1 MIFFFLG
8 TSKNLNNS
16 SSQQFRKKNMR
27 IFFFTILLV
36 ISTMNDV
43 IRIKNLNTIK
53 EKIKFENATN
63 KTFLSFLLSKHCNK
77 MF

>member
-16 SSQQFRKKNMR
+16 SSQQFRKKNHEN
-27 IFFFTILLV
+27 IFFTILLV
-36 ISTMNDV
+36 ISTVNDV

-53 EKIKFENATN
+53 EKIKFE
-63 KTFLSFLLSKHCNK
+63 KCH
-77 MF
+77 